1 MKFADLPDKLNRLSK
16 RPPFLILQTILDRI
30 PGCPFHIGKF
40 YTLELA
46 AERAKRMRG
55 FGSVREGGPQDV
67 AGMCLL
73 ENKEALFRQRFTAGE
88 RCVVAVDKDEIVGYE
103 WFCLKPLYIEECSS
117 YRLNIPQDTIYA
129 YDALVKPAYRL
140 RGIWQLFKKHL
151 LDQGRRIGRDNILT
165 LIDHDNTPSLKA
177 HLRFGFVIV
186 KQIKMLRFL
195 NKSFFFEKHID
206 QGAVRSPAVE
216 RG

>member
-1 MKFADLPDKLNRLSK
+1 MKLADLPDKLNRLSK

-30 PGCPFHIGKF
+30 PGCPLRLGKF

-46 AERAKRMRG
+46 AARAKLMRG

-73 ENKEALFRQRFTAGE
+73 ENKEALFRKRFTAGE
-88 RCVVAVDKDEIVGYE
+88 RCVVAVDKGQIVGYE
-103 WFCLKPLYIEECSS
+103 WFCLKSLYIEECSS
-117 YRLNIPQDTIYA
+117 YRLDIPHDTIYA
-129 YDALVKPAYRL
+129 YDALVNPAYRL
-140 RGIWQLFKKHL
+140 RGIWVSFKKYL
-151 LDQGRRIGRDNILT
+151 LDEGRRIGRDKLLT
-165 LIDHDNTPSLKA
+165 LVDHENTPSLKA

-186 KQIKMLRFL
+186 EQVKMLRLL
-195 NKSFFFEKHID
+195 NRSFFFEKPID
-206 QGAVRSPAVE
+206 QGAVRLPAVQ